1 MRFVLTGDSDCPI
14 ARLALSRGE
23 SAKIENGSMV
33 YSRGVEI
40 SGGLNAKKKGLGG
53 VLGAIGRSLTSGESM
68 FITTA
73 TGTAD
78 DGEIAIAPPI
88 PGKIISLEVGG
99 QQQYRLNTGAFL
111 ACDSTLDYTM
121 VNQGISKA
129 IFGGTGGLF
138 VMETNGTGT
147 ILVSAFGD
155 ILTLEVT
162 PESPLVV
169 DNEHVVAWDA
179 GLNYNI
185 QVASGMFGFTTG
197 VYPNPQLAEPRT
209 SDAPLP
215 AHDGGLAG
223 APDSETK
230 AFRPTRCLH
239 VLAAHLLLTDEE
251 VGSAP
256 CQLWQFDNTG
266 GNVIE
271 QSVGVRHQHHA
282 DAVCL
287 RVFDEEAPEARLRGG
302 VEHRGDLIADK
313 VARARHERT
322 GDAAAL

>member
-23 SAKIENGSMV
+23 SVKIENGSMV

-40 SGGLNAKKKGLGG
+40 SGGLNSKKKGLGG
-53 VLGAIGRSLTSGESM
+53 VLGAIGRSITSGESM

-73 TGTAD
+73 TGTVD

-88 PGKIISLEVGG
+88 PGKIISLQVGG

-111 ACDSTLDYTM
+111 ACDATLDYTM
-121 VNQGISKA
+121 VNQGLGRA
-129 IFGGTGGLF
+129 VFGGTGGLF

-155 ILTLEVT
+155 ILSLDVT

-179 GLNYNI
+179 SLNYNI

-197 VYPNPQLAEPRT
+197 EGVVNSFNGYGRVYIQTRNLQNLAQAMHPYLPT
-209 SDAPLP
+209 S
-215 AHDGGLAG
+215 AG
-223 APDSETK
+223 
-230 AFRPTRCLH
+230 
-239 VLAAHLLLTDEE
+239 
-251 VGSAP
+251 
-256 CQLWQFDNTG
+256 
-266 GNVIE
+266 
-271 QSVGVRHQHHA
+271 
-282 DAVCL
+282 
-287 RVFDEEAPEARLRGG
+287 
-302 VEHRGDLIADK
+302 
-313 VARARHERT
+313 
-322 GDAAAL
+322 

>member
-23 SAKIENGSMV
+23 SVKIENGSMV

-40 SGGLNAKKKGLGG
+40 SGGLNSKKKGLGG
-53 VLGAIGRSLTSGESM
+53 VLGAIGRSITSGESM

-73 TGTAD
+73 TGAVD

-88 PGKIISLEVGG
+88 PGKIISLQVGG

-111 ACDSTLDYTM
+111 ACDATLDYTM
-121 VNQGISKA
+121 VNQGLGRA
-129 IFGGTGGLF
+129 VFGGTGGLF

-155 ILTLEVT
+155 ILSLDVT

-179 GLNYNI
+179 SLNYNI

-197 VYPNPQLAEPRT
+197 EGVVNSFNGYGRVYIQTRNLQNLAQAMHPYLPT
-209 SDAPLP
+209 SA
-215 AHDGGLAG
+215 
-223 APDSETK
+223 S
-230 AFRPTRCLH
+230 
-239 VLAAHLLLTDEE
+239 
-251 VGSAP
+251 
-256 CQLWQFDNTG
+256 
-266 GNVIE
+266 
-271 QSVGVRHQHHA
+271 
-282 DAVCL
+282 
-287 RVFDEEAPEARLRGG
+287 
-302 VEHRGDLIADK
+302 
-313 VARARHERT
+313 
-322 GDAAAL
+322 

>member
-23 SAKIENGSMV
+23 SVKIENGSMV

-40 SGGLNAKKKGLGG
+40 SGGLNSKKKGLGG
-53 VLGAIGRSLTSGESM
+53 VLGAIGRSITSGESM

-73 TGTAD
+73 TGTVD

-88 PGKIISLEVGG
+88 PGKIVNLQVGG

-111 ACDSTLDYTM
+111 ACDATLDYAM
-121 VNQGISKA
+121 VNQGLGRA
-129 IFGGTGGLF
+129 VFGGTGGLF

-155 ILTLEVT
+155 ILSLDVT

-179 GLNYNI
+179 SLNYNI

-197 VYPNPQLAEPRT
+197 EGVVNSFNGYGRVYIQTRNLQNLAQAMHPYLPT
-209 SDAPLP
+209 S
-215 AHDGGLAG
+215 AG
-223 APDSETK
+223 
-230 AFRPTRCLH
+230 
-239 VLAAHLLLTDEE
+239 
-251 VGSAP
+251 
-256 CQLWQFDNTG
+256 
-266 GNVIE
+266 
-271 QSVGVRHQHHA
+271 
-282 DAVCL
+282 
-287 RVFDEEAPEARLRGG
+287 
-302 VEHRGDLIADK
+302 
-313 VARARHERT
+313 
-322 GDAAAL
+322 

>member
-23 SAKIENGSMV
+23 SVKIENGSMV

-40 SGGLNAKKKGLGG
+40 SGGLNSKKKGLGG

-73 TGTAD
+73 TGTVD
-78 DGEIAIAPPI
+78 NGEIAIAPPI
-88 PGKIISLEVGG
+88 PGKIVNLQVGG

-111 ACDSTLDYTM
+111 ACDATLDYTM
-121 VNQGISKA
+121 VNQGLSKA
-129 IFGGTGGLF
+129 VFGGTGGLF

-155 ILTLEVT
+155 ILSLDVT

-179 GLNYNI
+179 SLNYDI

-197 VYPNPQLAEPRT
+197 EGVVNSFNGYGRVYIQTRNLQNLAQAMHPYLPT
-209 SDAPLP
+209 S
-215 AHDGGLAG
+215 AG
-223 APDSETK
+223 
-230 AFRPTRCLH
+230 
-239 VLAAHLLLTDEE
+239 
-251 VGSAP
+251 
-256 CQLWQFDNTG
+256 
-266 GNVIE
+266 
-271 QSVGVRHQHHA
+271 
-282 DAVCL
+282 
-287 RVFDEEAPEARLRGG
+287 
-302 VEHRGDLIADK
+302 
-313 VARARHERT
+313 
-322 GDAAAL
+322 

>member
-23 SAKIENGSMV
+23 SVKIENGSMV

-40 SGGLNAKKKGLGG
+40 SGGLNSKKKGLGG
-53 VLGAIGRSLTSGESM
+53 VLGAIGRSITSGESM

-73 TGTAD
+73 TGTVD

-88 PGKIISLEVGG
+88 PGKIISLQVGG

-111 ACDSTLDYTM
+111 ACDATLDYTM
-121 VNQGISKA
+121 VNQGLGRA
-129 IFGGTGGLF
+129 VFGGTGGLF

-155 ILTLEVT
+155 IMSLDVT

-179 GLNYNI
+179 SLNYNI

-197 VYPNPQLAEPRT
+197 EGVVNSFNGYGRVYIQTRNLQNLAQAMHPYLPT
-209 SDAPLP
+209 S
-215 AHDGGLAG
+215 AG
-223 APDSETK
+223 
-230 AFRPTRCLH
+230 
-239 VLAAHLLLTDEE
+239 
-251 VGSAP
+251 
-256 CQLWQFDNTG
+256 
-266 GNVIE
+266 
-271 QSVGVRHQHHA
+271 
-282 DAVCL
+282 
-287 RVFDEEAPEARLRGG
+287 
-302 VEHRGDLIADK
+302 
-313 VARARHERT
+313 
-322 GDAAAL
+322 

>member
-23 SAKIENGSMV
+23 SVKIENGSMV

-40 SGGLNAKKKGLGG
+40 SGGLNSKKKGLGG
-53 VLGAIGRSLTSGESM
+53 VLGAIGRSITSGESM

-73 TGTAD
+73 TGTVD

-88 PGKIISLEVGG
+88 PGKIISLQVGG

-111 ACDSTLDYTM
+111 ACDATLDYTM
-121 VNQGISKA
+121 VNQGLGRA
-129 IFGGTGGLF
+129 VFGGTGGLF

-155 ILTLEVT
+155 ILSLDVT

-179 GLNYNI
+179 SLNYNI

-197 VYPNPQLAEPRT
+197 EGVVNSFNGYGRVYIQTRNLQNLAQAMHPY
-209 SDAPLP
+209 LP
-215 AHDGGLAG
+215 TTAG
-223 APDSETK
+223 
-230 AFRPTRCLH
+230 
-239 VLAAHLLLTDEE
+239 
-251 VGSAP
+251 
-256 CQLWQFDNTG
+256 
-266 GNVIE
+266 
-271 QSVGVRHQHHA
+271 
-282 DAVCL
+282 
-287 RVFDEEAPEARLRGG
+287 
-302 VEHRGDLIADK
+302 
-313 VARARHERT
+313 
-322 GDAAAL
+322 

>member
-23 SAKIENGSMV
+23 SVKIENGSMV

-40 SGGLNAKKKGLGG
+40 SGGLNSKKKGLGG
-53 VLGAIGRSLTSGESM
+53 VLGAIGRSITSGESM

-73 TGTAD
+73 TGAVD

-88 PGKIISLEVGG
+88 PGKIVNLQVGG

-111 ACDSTLDYTM
+111 ACDATLDYTM
-121 VNQGISKA
+121 VNQGLGRA
-129 IFGGTGGLF
+129 VFGGTGGLF

-155 ILTLEVT
+155 ILSLDVT

-179 GLNYNI
+179 SLNYNI

-197 VYPNPQLAEPRT
+197 EGVVNSFNGYGRVYIQTRNLQNLAQAMHPY
-209 SDAPLP
+209 LP
-215 AHDGGLAG
+215 TWAG
-223 APDSETK
+223 
-230 AFRPTRCLH
+230 
-239 VLAAHLLLTDEE
+239 
-251 VGSAP
+251 
-256 CQLWQFDNTG
+256 
-266 GNVIE
+266 
-271 QSVGVRHQHHA
+271 
-282 DAVCL
+282 
-287 RVFDEEAPEARLRGG
+287 
-302 VEHRGDLIADK
+302 
-313 VARARHERT
+313 
-322 GDAAAL
+322 

>member
-23 SAKIENGSMV
+23 SVKIENGSMV

-40 SGGLNAKKKGLGG
+40 SGGLNSKKKGLGG
-53 VLGAIGRSLTSGESM
+53 VLGAIGRSITSGESM

-73 TGTAD
+73 TGTVD

-88 PGKIISLEVGG
+88 PGKIVNLQVGG

-111 ACDSTLDYTM
+111 ACDATLDYTM
-121 VNQGISKA
+121 VNQGLGRA
-129 IFGGTGGLF
+129 VFGGTGGLF

-155 ILTLEVT
+155 ILSLDVT

-179 GLNYNI
+179 SLNYNI

-197 VYPNPQLAEPRT
+197 EGVVNSFNGYGHVYIQTRNLQNLAQAMHPYLPT
-209 SDAPLP
+209 S
-215 AHDGGLAG
+215 AG
-223 APDSETK
+223 
-230 AFRPTRCLH
+230 
-239 VLAAHLLLTDEE
+239 
-251 VGSAP
+251 
-256 CQLWQFDNTG
+256 
-266 GNVIE
+266 
-271 QSVGVRHQHHA
+271 
-282 DAVCL
+282 
-287 RVFDEEAPEARLRGG
+287 
-302 VEHRGDLIADK
+302 
-313 VARARHERT
+313 
-322 GDAAAL
+322 